1 MKKTILSITL
11 VLLAFSLTAQSK
23 KEQIEVLNF
32 SLDSLKNILSHTYSA
47 FGDSLRNERYQITK
61 QKIVIDKQLSELE
74 QQGIKSKSLQDELKA
89 SSIESASLKKELE
102 TIKRSQQLIPPV
114 DGNYKYEDENYW
126 IEVNISKS
134 ETEKYIFDIYIQNNP
149 KNGGNAF
156 DYQDAFEKIYLKE
169 DSTIC
174 EYWISDECLLQI
186 IIHED
191 KCLVSLSDPFY
202 IYPVKL
208 EDCILKKIR

>member
-1 MKKTILSITL
+1 MMNYSY
-11 VLLAFSLTAQSK
+11 SQNK
-23 KEQIEVLNF
+23 KEQIEVLNS

-47 FGDSLRNERYQITK
+47 FSDSLKNERFKIT
-61 QKIVIDKQLSELE
+61 QQNIVIDRQLSELE

-89 SSIESASLKKELE
+89 SSIESASLKKELDSLKKELE
-102 TIKRSQQLIPPV
+102 TIKRWQQLIPPIE
-114 DGNYKYEDENYW
+114 GSYKYENENYW

-134 ETEKYIFDIYIQNNP
+134 GTEKYIFDIYIQNNP
-149 KNGGNAF
+149 NNGGNAF
-156 DYQDAFEKIYLKE
+156 DYHDTFEKIYLKE

-174 EYWISDECLLQI
+174 EDWISDDCQLQI
-186 IIHED
+186 IINED